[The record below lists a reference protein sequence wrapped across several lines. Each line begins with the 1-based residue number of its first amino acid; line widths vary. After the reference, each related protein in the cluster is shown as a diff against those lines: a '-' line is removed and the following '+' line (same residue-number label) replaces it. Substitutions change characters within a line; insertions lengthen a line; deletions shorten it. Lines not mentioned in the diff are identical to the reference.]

1 MLLSMHLTL
10 PGMLRK
16 RQSLVIAGAVLSLLG
31 AAEVRAQEAAAPAE
45 EAGTRAE
52 EARARVGL
60 GIGGLSVVVR
70 GKYSGVFAASAW
82 VALPLG
88 RHFQL
93 TPAFTLYSVAAYG
106 SDHPGLKN
114 DVSLSLEYV
123 FAGQRFRFVPGLLFS
138 LTRRGVLLGRL
149 LGAGPGVSLAL
160 QVPING
166 PLELFARSE
175 HRIVVTP
182 EDGYLVNQVVFGP
195 ALGF

>member
-1 MLLSMHLTL
+1 MS
-10 PGMLRK
+10 
-16 RQSLVIAGAVLSLLG
+16 QVLVIAGVVLALLG
-31 AAEVRAQEAAAPAE
+31 AAEARAQEAAVPAE

-52 EARARVGL
+52 EARARVGF

-70 GKYSGVFAASAW
+70 GKYSGVFAAGTW

-93 TPAFTLYSVAAYG
+93 TPSFTLSRVAVYSSG
-106 SDHPGLKN
+106 PGWKT

-123 FAGQRFRFVPGLLFS
+123 FAWRRFRFVPGLLFS
-138 LTRRGVLLGRL
+138 LTRDEIFFGHLIG
-149 LGAGPGVSLAL
+149 GGPGASLAL
-160 QVPING
+160 QVPIHG

-182 EDGYLVNQVVFGP
+182 EEGYLINQVVFGP
-195 ALGF
+195 AVGF